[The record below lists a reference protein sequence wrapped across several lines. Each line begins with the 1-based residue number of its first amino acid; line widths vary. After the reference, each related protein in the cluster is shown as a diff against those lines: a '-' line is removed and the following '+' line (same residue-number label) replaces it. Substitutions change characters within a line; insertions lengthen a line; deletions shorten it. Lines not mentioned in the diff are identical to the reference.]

1 MHFTTD
7 QRQSKTIFQLKEE
20 RLDSRNAGQLK
31 AEFLILAQPGTNAI
45 IVDLSEVQH
54 VDSAGLSALL
64 LGQRQMRLNGGEIRL
79 AGLNESVRSL
89 LDITQL
95 NRMFPIFA
103 TVPEAL
109 NANFGFFP
117 GIDGIDYNSDDDED
131 DDIED
136 AGGTFDGGSGITG
149 SFGMSAS
156 PTMLFPEMTNHVEMI
171 EHAGALGPEAPS
183 AKAIRAGAIAA
194 GGSFGAAALTNIM
207 MTPDTFDLDDLALL
221 NLGDEEE
228 DEEEDHDLD
237 DIDDLE
243 QDFSE
248 VDDDD
253 DDDDDDLDE
262 EDDLEEEDDPL
273 EEVKEEVKEEDIEK
287 VEDLDEDFEDDD
299 WDDEEL
305 EEDEEEDY

>member
-7 QRQSKTIFQLKEE
+7 QRKSKTIFRLKEE

-64 LGQRQMRLNGGEIRL
+64 LGQRQMRLNGGELRL
-79 AGLNESVRSL
+79 AGLNESVRTL

-103 TVPEAL
+103 TVQEAM
-109 NANFGFFP
+109 NATFGFFP
-117 GIDGIDYNSDDDED
+117 GIDGTESFADDED
-131 DDIED
+131 DE
-136 AGGTFDGGSGITG
+136 AEENRGTFGDASGISDVSGTSNLPG
-149 SFGMSAS
+149 IR
-156 PTMLFPEMTNHVEMI
+156 NHVET
-171 EHAGALGPEAPS
+171 EQAVSLGPTAPS

-207 MTPDTFDLDDLALL
+207 MTPDTFELNDLALL
-221 NLGDEEE
+221 DLGE
-228 DEEEDHDLD
+228 DEDDDDDEDHDLD

-243 QDFSE
+243 QDFTE
-248 VDDDD
+248 DDDE
-253 DDDDDDLDE
+253 DDDDLDE
-262 EDDLEEEDDPL
+262 EDDVEDDD
-273 EEVKEEVKEEDIEK
+273 EAVVEDVKEEDIEE

-299 WDDEEL
+299 WDEEEL

>member
-7 QRQSKTIFQLKEE
+7 QRKTKTIFRLKEE
-20 RLDSRNAGQLK
+20 RVDSRNAGQLK

-64 LGQRQMRLNGGEIRL
+64 LGQRQMRLNGGELRL
-79 AGLNESVRSL
+79 AGLNESIRNL
-89 LDITQL
+89 LEITQL

-103 TVPEAL
+103 TVPDAL
-109 NANFGFFP
+109 KANFGFFP
-117 GIDGIDYNSDDDED
+117 GIDGIDYNSDEDED
-131 DDIED
+131 DDLED
-136 AGGTFDGGSGITG
+136 ADGTFGAGSGITS
-149 SFGMSAS
+149 SFGMSAT
-156 PTMLFPEMTNHVEMI
+156 PTMLFPEMTNHTEMI
-171 EHAGALGPEAPS
+171 EYAEPLGPGAPS

-207 MTPDTFDLDDLALL
+207 MTRETFAIEDLALL
-221 NLGDEEE
+221 NLGEEEE

-262 EDDLEEEDDPL
+262 EDDIEEEDDPL
-273 EEVKEEVKEEDIEK
+273 EEVKEEDIEK